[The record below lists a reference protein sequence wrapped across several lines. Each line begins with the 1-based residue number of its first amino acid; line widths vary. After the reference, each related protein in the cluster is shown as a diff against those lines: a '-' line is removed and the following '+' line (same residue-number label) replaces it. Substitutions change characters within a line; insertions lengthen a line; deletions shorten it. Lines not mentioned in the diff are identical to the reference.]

1 MCSKVLKCNSV
12 AFFRKLLTILPLD
25 KKINFNRNNKKID
38 KEVIGKVGHPDKRDR
53 AEMSFRIRIFF
64 RDPDSRLKEG
74 WNGKPQRQA
83 ANGPS
88 VHKQERDFPS
98 QVTQEPKSRMD
109 PVDVTAV
116 MKGVEEMIQKR
127 FFVNGVE
134 RNIIVNGKETLAKVL
149 REQLGLTG
157 TKVGCGTGHCGA
169 CSVIVNNE
177 LVRSCIFKIERI
189 NDGDLVTT
197 IEGIGTPNNLHPIQ
211 KAFIKHGAVQCGFC
225 TPGFIVSAK
234 VLLDRNPSPG
244 REEIREWFHENKNA
258 CRCTGYIPIVD
269 AVMDA
274 AKVLRGEMKE
284 EDLEY
289 KLPQDGKI
297 WGGTYPRPTSV
308 AKVTGTLDYGAD
320 LGLKLPGDALQLALV
335 QATVSHANIKSIDV
349 SEAEKMPG
357 VYKVVTH
364 KDIKGKN
371 RITGLITFPSN
382 KGDGWDRPI
391 LCDEKVFQ
399 YGDAIAI
406 VCADTYDNAC
416 AAADKVKVDLEILP
430 SYMSAPAAMAEDAL
444 EIHPGTP
451 NVYYI
456 QNLEKGEPTG
466 PIFEKAPYSVEDD
479 FYVQRQPHMTIEPDV
494 GFAYIDEK
502 GVLKIHSKTIG
513 AHLHLL
519 MIAPGLGLE
528 PDKIALVTNPA
539 GGTFGYKFSPT
550 MEALVGA
557 AALATGRP
565 CFLRYNYFQHMTYT
579 GKRSPFF
586 VNIKFAADKD
596 GKLLAMETDYN
607 VDHGPYSEFGDLLTL
622 RGAQFMG
629 AGYDIPN
636 IRGTGRTVCTN
647 HAWGSAFRAYGSP
660 QSLFSS
666 EQLMDELA
674 EKIGIDPW
682 EIRYRNCYRPGA
694 TNPSG
699 QEPEVFSYPEMLEA
713 LKPRY
718 EEAKAKAKRES
729 NDKIKKG
736 VGISL
741 GCYGCGLDGPDGSE
755 AWAVLN
761 PDDTITIV
769 SAWEDHGQGADMGV
783 VGTAHEAL
791 RPLGITPDRIRFT
804 WPDTSMTPNSGPSGG
819 SRQQVMTGN
828 AIRVACSEM
837 VASLKKP
844 DGKYMNYSE
853 AVAAGKPL
861 KYVGKFSVPG
871 VACDEKGQGR
881 PFVVYMYGVF
891 MAEVSVNT
899 ETGKVEVE
907 KMTLMADIGKIN
919 NRLVT
924 DGQIY
929 GGMAQGIGLALSED
943 FEDIKK
949 HSTLVGAGFPYA
961 KNITD
966 KMEIVYFENYPREFG
981 PFGAAGVGELP
992 LTSPHAAIGNA
1003 IYNACGVRVHRL
1015 PALPEKILAG
1025 LRGERV

>member
-1 MCSKVLKCNSV
+1 V
-12 AFFRKLLTILPLD
+12 
-25 KKINFNRNNKKID
+25 
-38 KEVIGKVGHPDKRDR
+38 
-53 AEMSFRIRIFF
+53 
-64 RDPDSRLKEG
+64 
-74 WNGKPQRQA
+74 
-83 ANGPS
+83 
-88 VHKQERDFPS
+88 
-98 QVTQEPKSRMD
+98 
-109 PVDVTAV
+109 
-116 MKGVEEMIQKR
+116 IQKR
-127 FFVNGVE
+127 FFVNGIE
-134 RNIIVNGKETLAKVL
+134 RNIIVKGEDSLAKVL

-157 TKVGCGTGHCGA
+157 TKVGCDTGHCGA

-177 LVRSCIFKIERI
+177 LVRSCIFKAGRI
-189 NDGDLVTT
+189 KDGDSVTT

-211 KAFIKHGAVQCGFC
+211 KAFIKHGTAQCGFC
-225 TPGFIVSAK
+225 IPGFVVSTKA
-234 VLLDRNPSPG
+234 LLDSNPSPT
-244 REEIREWFHENKNA
+244 REDVREWFHKHRNA
-258 CRCTGYIPIVD
+258 CRCTGYIPIVN

-274 AKVLRGEMKE
+274 AKVLRGDMKE
-284 EDLEY
+284 EELEY
-289 KLPQDGKI
+289 KLPADGRI
-297 WGGTYPRPTSV
+297 WGGTYPRPTAV

-320 LGLKLPGDALQLALV
+320 LGLKLPGNTLQLALV
-335 QATVSHANIKSIDV
+335 QATVSHANIRNIDV

-430 SYMSAPAAMAEDAL
+430 AYMSAPAAMAEDAL

-456 QNLEKGEPTG
+456 QNLEKGKPTG
-466 PIFEKAPYSVEDD
+466 PIFNSAPYVVEDD

-494 GFAYIDEK
+494 GFAYIDEG

-528 PDKIALVTNPA
+528 PEKIALVTNPM

-557 AALATGRP
+557 AALATERP

-636 IRGTGRTVCTN
+636 IKGTGRTVCTN

-666 EQLMDELA
+666 EQLMDQLA
-674 EKIGIDPW
+674 EKIGMDPW
-682 EIRYRNCYRPGA
+682 EIRYLNCYRPGA

-729 NDKIKKG
+729 KDKIRKG
-736 VGISL
+736 VGLSM

-761 PDDTITIV
+761 PDDTVTIV
-769 SAWEDHGQGADMGV
+769 AAWEDHGQGADMGM

-804 WPDTSMTPNSGPSGG
+804 WPDTSSTPNSGPSGG

-837 VASLKKP
+837 LASLKKP
-844 DGKYMNYSE
+844 DGKYMDYSE

-899 ETGKVEVE
+899 ETGKVEVD
-907 KMTLMADIGKIN
+907 KMTLMADIGKVN

-949 HSTLVGAGFPYA
+949 HSTLAGAGFPFA
-961 KNITD
+961 KDITD
-966 KMEIVYFENYPREFG
+966 NMEIVYFENYPREFG

-992 LTSPHAAIGNA
+992 LSSPHAAIGNA

-1015 PALPEKILAG
+1015 PALPERILAG
-1025 LRGERV
+1025 FKGQKV

>member
-1 MCSKVLKCNSV
+1 MLKCNSV